1 MNMYSKITNP
11 RTGRKVSVKS
21 RLGKKILRQ
30 YLEILTGGAG
40 ANAMTQFILSAQR
53 RRALRA
59 AGRGGGAD
67 APELARAEVA
77 EAGVMGPASHI
88 MDFVGPPEILVGKL
102 DNRVSAEDAGIP
114 ERETFYYEPL
124 GVVSDLFEISQQ
136 EPEFQ
141 YTIIKLEDDAHIMD
155 DLIPNHDAFLL
166 LNIEEEYD
174 ATEGYDDIIE
184 EISNQLSKAK
194 IIFIDRS
201 NPAARPIIIRPGLE
215 EGDEMVTVR
224 EQVQERVEH
233 VGDSYMEALNRRQ
246 FHYRIDL
253 GDQSPSSYSR
263 FTIEL
268 QALSFTD
275 RPTQLRLVV
284 NLVIR

>member
-40 ANAMTQFILSAQR
+40 PDAMALFILSAQR

-59 AGRGGGAD
+59 AGGGGGAD
-67 APELARAEVA
+67 APELARSEVA
-77 EAGVMGPASHI
+77 EPGVMGPASDI
-88 MDFVGPPEILVGKL
+88 MDFVGPPEILVGML
-102 DNRVSAEDAGIP
+102 YNRVSAEDSGIP
-114 ERETFYYEPL
+114 ERETSYYEPL

-136 EPEFQ
+136 EPAFQ

-155 DLIPNHDAFLL
+155 ELIPNHDAFLL

-174 ATEGYDDIIE
+174 AAAGYDDIIE
-184 EISNQLSKAK
+184 VISNQLSNAK
-194 IIFIDRS
+194 IIFIDRT
-201 NPAARPIIIRPGLE
+201 NPAARPTIIRPGEE

-233 VGDSYMEALNRRQ
+233 VGDSYMEALNRRR

-275 RPTQLRLVV
+275 RPTQLQLVV

>member
-40 ANAMTQFILSAQR
+40 PDAMALFILSAQR

-59 AGRGGGAD
+59 AGGGGGAG
-67 APELARAEVA
+67 APELARAEVS

-88 MDFVGPPEILVGKL
+88 MDFVGPPEILVGML
-102 DNRVSAEDAGIP
+102 YNRVSAEDSGIP
-114 ERETFYYEPL
+114 ERETSYYEPL

-174 ATEGYDDIIE
+174 AAEGYDDIIE

-194 IIFIDRS
+194 IIFIDRA
-201 NPAARPIIIRPGLE
+201 NPAARPIIIRPGEE

-253 GDQSPSSYSR
+253 GDQSPSSYSS

-268 QALSFTD
+268 QALLFTD
-275 RPTQLRLVV
+275 RPTQLPLVV

>member
-1 MNMYSKITNP
+1 MA
-11 RTGRKVSVKS
+11 
-21 RLGKKILRQ
+21 L
-30 YLEILTGGAG
+30 
-40 ANAMTQFILSAQR
+40 FILSAQR
-53 RRALRA
+53 RRALRE
-59 AGRGGGAD
+59 AGGGGGAG
-67 APELARAEVA
+67 APELARDEVA
-77 EAGVMGPASHI
+77 EAGVMGAAGHI
-88 MDFVGPPEILVGKL
+88 MDFVGPPEILVGML

-141 YTIIKLEDDAHIMD
+141 YTIIELEDDAHIMD
-155 DLIPNHDAFLL
+155 DLILNHDAFLL

-184 EISNQLSKAK
+184 AISNQLSKAK
-194 IIFIDRS
+194 IIFIDRA
-201 NPAARPIIIRPGLE
+201 NPAARPIIIRPSEE

-233 VGDSYMEALNRRQ
+233 VGDSYMEALNRRR

-268 QALSFTD
+268 QALPFTD
-275 RPTQLRLVV
+275 RPTQSQLVV
-284 NLVIR
+284 NLIIR